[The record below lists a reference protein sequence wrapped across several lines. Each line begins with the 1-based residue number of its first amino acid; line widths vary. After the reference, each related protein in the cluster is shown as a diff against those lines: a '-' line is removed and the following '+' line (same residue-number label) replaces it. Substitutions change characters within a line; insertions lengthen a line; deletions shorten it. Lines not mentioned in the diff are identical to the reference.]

1 MATIWKHGEG
11 DWCHICGNRQAV
23 TADIFYP
30 DNAENDK
37 PDANADGK
45 PEKYIRICTS
55 CATLVLIAC
64 QQEIEIRTVRVRP
77 TQMKVDRLRK
87 NSEQYA
93 LERDIKKAITKPTGP
108 ET

>member
-30 DNAENDK
+30 DNAENDR
-37 PDANADGK
+37 PPFNQSGK

-64 QQEIEIRTVRVRP
+64 QQEIEIRTARVRP
-77 TQMKVDRLRK
+77 TQKKLDRLGER
-87 NSEQYA
+87 SEQYA
-93 LERDIKKAITKPTGP
+93 LERDMRKVTTKPAGP
-108 ET
+108 QT